1 MGPSNQVHSA
11 RLPGRILWSVSPAVD
26 MGNFSPVD
34 DGDVI
39 QEMFEH
45 KLVSFGAVVALWV
58 LVTLQIRLTRRLLK
72 WKYTETRQKL
82 CHFGRHFAKAKLL
95 CLKSF
100 VPVSRAGMFICEQ

>member
-26 MGNFSPVD
+26 MGNFSPVGD
-34 DGDVI
+34 RDVI

-72 WKYTETRQKL
+72 WKYTETRQRL
-82 CHFGRHFAKAKLL
+82 CHFWPPFCEGEAI
-95 CLKSF
+95 
-100 VPVSRAGMFICEQ
+100 VSKKFRPG